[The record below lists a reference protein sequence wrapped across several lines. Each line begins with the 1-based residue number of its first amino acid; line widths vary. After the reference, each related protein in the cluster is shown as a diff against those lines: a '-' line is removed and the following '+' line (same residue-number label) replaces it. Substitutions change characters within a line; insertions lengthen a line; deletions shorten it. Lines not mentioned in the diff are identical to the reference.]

1 MKNHKSQLQNIW
13 ENLAYQSKI
22 FFKSYD
28 LSIWIQIM
36 LLWLPILVTVI
47 SFYLSSKTD
56 TFSRI
61 THLLDYISFTLSIL
75 ALIYY
80 AYFWKNTELYKSWWE
95 NYLVL
100 YKEVENYFKI
110 NSVYSTDEIER
121 IVKKQNDLWI
131 DVNKPNKHFL
141 SKYWTDWVI
150 ENEMRYANE
159 KDVWW
164 K

>member
-28 LSIWIQIM
+28 LSIWIQII
-36 LLWLPILVTVI
+36 LLWLPILITIV
-47 SFYLSSKTD
+47 SFYLSSKAD
-56 TFSRI
+56 TFSEI
-61 THLLDYISFTLSIL
+61 TNLLDYISFTLSIL

-80 AYFWKNTELYKSWWE
+80 AYFGKNTELYKSWWE

-110 NSVYSTDEIER
+110 NSVYTTDEIEK
-121 IVKKQNDLWI
+121 IVKKQNDLCI

-141 SKYWTDWVI
+141 SKYWTDMVI
-150 ENEMRYANE
+150 ENEMKYANE
-159 KDVWW
+159 KNMWW